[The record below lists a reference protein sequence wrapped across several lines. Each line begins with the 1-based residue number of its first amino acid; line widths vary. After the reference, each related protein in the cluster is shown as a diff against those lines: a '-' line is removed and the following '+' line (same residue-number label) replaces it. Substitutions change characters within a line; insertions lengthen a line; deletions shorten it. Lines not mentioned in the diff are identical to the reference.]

1 MVPLSRISLPRWV
14 GGGYEYVNYSSVSNM
29 EKILQ
34 PSTIKEISIE
44 CTHAFMNIVLNM
56 QKKNSFD
63 KYKKL
68 SSLTIYIVVFYNLSK
83 K

>member
-1 MVPLSRISLPRWV
+1 
-14 GGGYEYVNYSSVSNM
+14 M